1 MLSYLGD
8 KIVGLTLAVLNVL
21 APFEVHVTKGVAYA
35 DGIEHRAD
43 IYRSAARGRVRSLSS
58 SMAGDGGAGPRM
70 RSRMSAPPSRGGAS
84 LP

>member
-43 IYRSAARGRVRSLSS
+43 IYRSAARGASGRCLPLWRGMAERVQ
-58 SMAGDGGAGPRM
+58 G
-70 RSRMSAPPSRGGAS
+70 
-84 LP
+84 